1 MLQRDI
7 DIARDL
13 VAASDCLN
21 QFITPMRRMRVKEAH
36 PEFPFNL
43 LNLAKERGE
52 RRPVRRINR
61 LTRTR
66 FHLPQIHSVVR
77 LVLADQVDISHPFTD
92 ETANFLQN
100 RLRST
105 TAMFSPHFR
114 DRANTVRVFAALYDF
129 YT

>member
-13 VAASDCLN
+13 VASSDCLN

-61 LTRTR
+61 LTWTR
-66 FHLPQIHSVVR
+66 FHLPQIHSLVR
-77 LVLADQVDISHPFTD
+77 RVLANQFDLSYPFAD
-92 ETANFLQN
+92 EHATFLLN
-100 RLRST
+100 R
-105 TAMFSPHFR
+105 
-114 DRANTVRVFAALYDF
+114 
-129 YT
+129 